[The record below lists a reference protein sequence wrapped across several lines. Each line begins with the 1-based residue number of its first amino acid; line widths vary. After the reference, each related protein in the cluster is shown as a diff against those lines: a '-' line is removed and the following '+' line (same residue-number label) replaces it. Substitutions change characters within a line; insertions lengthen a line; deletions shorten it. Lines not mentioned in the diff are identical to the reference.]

1 MYEYTDKVIKRLNL
15 KFIRLFGRYK
25 AQLHVDE
32 INVLISAKKLYE
44 ELEAEAEKAFLLIA
58 RHTYG
63 LYADTKLK
71 SPDRDWLLDYL
82 EEYDPVTKYVYSHE
96 VERKQA
102 RFAESIIAS
111 RTPDKEVETGL
122 RYWSNMVRQYAL
134 SVTDYAALQ
143 AYRDSGVRYVK
154 WITAVDGKE
163 CKICH
168 DRNGK
173 IYEIDKVPPKPHIGC
188 RCILTPYKGDHDER
202 KTASDR

>member
-25 AQLHVDE
+25 AQLHIDE
-32 INVLISAKKLYE
+32 INVLLSAKRLYD
-44 ELEAEAEKAFLLIA
+44 ELEKETEKAFLQIA

-63 LYADTKLK
+63 TYADSKFNRL
-71 SPDRDWLLDYL
+71 DRDWILDYL
-82 EEYDPVTKYVYSHE
+82 EEYDPVTKYVYLHE

-111 RTPDKEVETGL
+111 REPNKEIEAGL

-134 SVTDYAALQ
+134 SVTDASALQ
-143 AYRDSGVRYVK
+143 AYRDSCVRYVK

-163 CKICH
+163 CKICR

-173 IYEIDKVPPKPHIGC
+173 VYEIDKIPPKPHIGC
-188 RCILTPYKGDHDER
+188 RCMLTPYKGAYDG
-202 KTASDR
+202 